1 MIDLA
6 RVKDVFTR
14 LKAEMQKVIV
24 GQDPVLN
31 LILTGMLAKGHILL
45 EGVPGTAK
53 TLTVKTLAQIIGA
66 KFQRLQMTP
75 DLMPSDIIGTNIF
88 DQRTATFQV
97 QKGPIFADLVLV
109 DEINR
114 APAKT
119 QSALLECMEERQIT
133 IEGQL
138 FPLPPLFMVLATQN
152 PLEYEGTYPLPEA
165 QLDRFLFKGLISYP
179 EAKDENLILERY
191 ESGFRAAELKKVG
204 LESIVTLEEM
214 QECQAAIALVKTK
227 PALIDYLSTIVRTT
241 RATNEI
247 LVGGGVRASIS
258 LLLASKANAL
268 IEGRDFVTPDDVKLM
283 TAPVLRHRLIL
294 KPETEIE
301 GISTDE
307 ILKRIL
313 NQVKVPR

>member
-6 RVKDVFTR
+6 RVKEIFIK
-14 LKAEMQKVIV
+14 LKTEMQKVIV

-31 LILTGMLAKGHILL
+31 LILTGLLAKGHILL

-88 DQRTATFQV
+88 DQRTASFQV

-165 QLDRFLFKGLISYP
+165 QLDRFLFKGLVSYP
-179 EAKDENLILERY
+179 EAKDENQILERY
-191 ESGFRAAELKKVG
+191 ETGFRSAELKNVG
-204 LESIVTLEEM
+204 LESVVSLEEM
-214 QECQAAIALVKTK
+214 QACQQAIGQVKTK
-227 PALIDYLSTIVRTT
+227 PALIEYIATIVRTT
-241 RATNEI
+241 RSTNEV

-283 TAPVLRHRLIL
+283 APPVLRHRMIL

-301 GISTDE
+301 GVTTDE
-307 ILKRIL
+307 ILQRIL

>member
-6 RVKDVFTR
+6 RVKEIFLQLR
-14 LKAEMQKVIV
+14 AEMQKVIV

-31 LILTGMLAKGHILL
+31 LILTGMLARGHILL

-88 DQRTATFQV
+88 DQRTASFQV

-138 FPLPPLFMVLATQN
+138 FPLPSLFMVLATQN

-165 QLDRFLFKGLISYP
+165 QLDRFLFKGLVSYP
-179 EAKDENLILERY
+179 EAKDENQILERY
-191 ESGFRAAELKKVG
+191 ESGFRSAELKNVG
-204 LESIVTLEEM
+204 LASVVSLDEM
-214 QECQAAIALVKTK
+214 QQCQQAISLVKTK
-227 PALIDYLSTIVRTT
+227 PALIEYISTIVRTT
-241 RATNEI
+241 RTTNEV

-268 IEGRDFVTPDDVKLM
+268 IDGRDFVSPDDVKLM
-283 TAPVLRHRLIL
+283 APPVLRHRMIL

-301 GISTDE
+301 GVTTDE

>member
-6 RVKDVFTR
+6 RVKDVFIR
-14 LKAEMQKVIV
+14 LKTEMQKVIV